1 MFVLPCDD
9 VMSQTVGPYQ
19 TLPCVDALI
28 LDAQPPELPHPH
40 LNPQMTSIVAQVNN
54 NSKERGRKTE
64 CEVSRSTQ
72 RDPGIGMLV
81 RVAPEY

>member
-40 LNPQMTSIVAQVNN
+40 LNPQMTSIVAQVNITAR
-54 NSKERGRKTE
+54 EGAGRLSVRLAGLHRE
-64 CEVSRSTQ
+64 TQ
-72 RDPGIGMLV
+72 ALV
-81 RVAPEY
+81 CLLE